1 MNTRRSA
8 RIAAAAPH
16 AAVQHTPIPRH
27 PLDSPVLFFALFV
40 ALLYAV
46 FTYLPIEAMA
56 THPVGQTVVFALWGF
71 IVYTVW
77 YIRSRR

>member
-8 RIAAAAPH
+8 AAAP
-16 AAVQHTPIPRH
+16 AAVHHTPIPRH
-27 PLDSPVLFFALFV
+27 PLDSPVLFVALFV

-56 THPVGQTVVFALWGF
+56 THPVGQAVVFALWGF